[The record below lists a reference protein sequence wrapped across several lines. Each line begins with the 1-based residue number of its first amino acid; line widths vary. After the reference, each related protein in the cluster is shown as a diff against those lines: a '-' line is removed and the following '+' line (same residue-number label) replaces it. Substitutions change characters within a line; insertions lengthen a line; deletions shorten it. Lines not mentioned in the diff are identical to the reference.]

1 MRNGG
6 SIITYAACKHCLREL
21 VVEKMITLL
30 TTIASIDC
38 SRFHLTHQFVTTVN
52 TQQTS

>member
-21 VVEKMITLL
+21 VVEKMMTLL
-30 TTIASIDC
+30 TKMMKMMTKM
-38 SRFHLTHQFVTTVN
+38 TVTLK
-52 TQQTS
+52 S

>member
-21 VVEKMITLL
+21 VVEKML
-30 TTIASIDC
+30 TTMIKMM
-38 SRFHLTHQFVTTVN
+38 TKMTVTLK
-52 TQQTS
+52 S